1 MATRFLQVSEVEIDP
16 KSLELEAD
24 AVALEHPAPPVVD
37 ASVEAPGDPVGQ
49 ASPEQVLQGY
59 KLLTSAVTDRVA
71 DTFMPA
77 WQLTP
82 GERGS
87 FADACANALLLW
99 FPDQILPPKY
109 MALLVVAGVGLEIAQ
124 KRRDPR
130 TGDFLPMQH
139 AKPDKRSLETA
150 AAPAAEAA

>member
-1 MATRFLQVSEVEIDP
+1 MSEVEIDP
-16 KSLELEAD
+16 QSLELEAD

-37 ASVEAPGDPVGQ
+37 ASTPGAQPVEQ
-49 ASPEQVLQGY
+49 AFSPEQTLQGY
-59 KLLTSAVTDRVA
+59 KLLTSAITDRVA
-71 DTFMPA
+71 DTFMPR
-77 WQLTP
+77 WQISP
-82 GERGS
+82 SERGS

-130 TGDFLPMQH
+130 TGEFMPMQH
-139 AKPDKRSLETA
+139 AKPEKRPIEPA